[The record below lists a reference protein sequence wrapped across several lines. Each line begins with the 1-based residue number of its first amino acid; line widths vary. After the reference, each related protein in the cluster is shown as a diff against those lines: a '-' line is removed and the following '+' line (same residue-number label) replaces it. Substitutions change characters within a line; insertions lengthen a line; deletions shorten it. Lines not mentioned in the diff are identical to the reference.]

1 MAFPGVSSWGAIHIV
16 YSELQPETVFIVMQ
30 HFFTD
35 KLFGFARQ
43 WPFLEVLQDLERDNG
58 PGPCI
63 LLGRGFSKS
72 PEIILH

>member
-1 MAFPGVSSWGAIHIV
+1 
-16 YSELQPETVFIVMQ
+16 MQ

-43 WPFLEVLQDLERDNG
+43 WLFLEVLQDLERDNG